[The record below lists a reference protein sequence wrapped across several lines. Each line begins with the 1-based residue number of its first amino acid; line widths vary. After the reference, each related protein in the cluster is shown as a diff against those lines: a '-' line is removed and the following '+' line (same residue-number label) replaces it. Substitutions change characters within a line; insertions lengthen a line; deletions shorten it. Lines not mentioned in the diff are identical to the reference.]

1 MDKLGTISTMN
12 RRAFLT
18 TLSLSPLLANDIID
32 NSKDIYLS
40 YHEYTTL
47 KRLNNRLK
55 TLRRYIGFANF
66 NIVSFNEALY
76 YGRNYSKIGAFTK
89 DELSLVDKLFS
100 ENPNRYGFY
109 GAMTCS
115 NINNKISKRDIVKI
129 PYTGHFL
136 FKGTALD
143 DYKKL
148 KEDVG
153 NTLVL
158 TSGVRNIVKQLSL
171 YANKLYKNGGNVT
184 QASMSIAPP
193 AYSYHTISDFDVGRR
208 GWGYK
213 NFTDAFASTLEF
225 KKMTKL
231 DYISMRYNK
240 NNSDGVRFEP
250 WHVEVI

>member
-1 MDKLGTISTMN
+1 MYKLDTITSMN
-12 RRAFLT
+12 RRVFLT
-18 TLSLSPLLANDIID
+18 TLTLSPLLANDIIY
-32 NSKDIYLS
+32 NSKDIYLT
-40 YHEYTTL
+40 YQEYITL
-47 KRLNNRLK
+47 GSLNNRLK
-55 TLRRYIGFANF
+55 RLKKYIGFANF
-66 NIVSFNEALY
+66 NIVSFNESLY

-89 DELSLVDKLFS
+89 DELSLVDKLFY

-109 GAMTCS
+109 GAKTCF
-115 NINNKISKRDIVKI
+115 NINNKISKKDIIKI

-136 FKGTALD
+136 FKGTALN
-143 DYKKL
+143 DYNKL
-148 KEDVG
+148 RKDIG

-158 TSGVRNIVKQLSL
+158 TSGVRNVVKQLSL
-171 YANKLYKNGGNVT
+171 YCNKLSNNGGNIT
-184 QASMSIAPP
+184 QASIQIAPP

-225 KKMTKL
+225 KKMKKL

-240 NNSDGVRFEP
+240 DNSDGVRFEP

>member
-1 MDKLGTISTMN
+1 MDKLGTISAMN

-40 YHEYTTL
+40 YQEYTTL

-89 DELSLVDKLFS
+89 DELELVDKLFL

-115 NINNKISKRDIVKI
+115 NINNKILKRDIIKI

-143 DYKKL
+143 DYNKL
-148 KEDVG
+148 KKDIG
-153 NTLVL
+153 DTLVL

-171 YANKLYKNGGNVT
+171 YANKLYKNGGNIT

-193 AYSYHTISDFDVGRR
+193 AYSYHTISDFDVGRK